1 MQWCCESEPNVV
13 LSEARRKELAV
24 PLWWWHRG
32 THGGSTV
39 WSFDSESEPI
49 VVWSVV
55 RRKELGAFSSFSCGG
70 SSSVGGR
77 GAAAAS
83 GGWYSSAPQ
92 RRSIPPD
99 ICRTLYLS
107 NSSYCVRGRQH
118 GHTGRDRRAG
128 GATLVRMPARLHA
141 LLCLP

>member
-1 MQWCCESEPNVV
+1 MVV
-13 LSEARRKELAV
+13 ALIITIITVAARSAPR
-24 PLWWWHRG
+24 
-32 THGGSTV
+32 

-70 SSSVGGR
+70 GSNSVGGT
-77 GAAAAS
+77 GAAPLR
-83 GGWYSSAPQ
+83 WYSSAPQ

-128 GATLVRMPARLHA
+128 ATLVRMAARLHA